1 MATASKGQDRR
12 AQRTRQVLRQAFL
25 DVAQE
30 KGMMT
35 ASIQE
40 ITERA
45 NVSRGT
51 FYAHYADKCALI
63 ETIVRENFQRLVGPL
78 PLACTSRSQTFHL
91 LIQAVLVYFKRTY
104 QRHHL
109 HPEVAVRVE
118 QAIHEELYG
127 LILTWLQQSKNNED
141 HPRVSLEMRAQMISW
156 AIFGAAVQWSQGTT
170 TISSEQKA
178 HEVLLA
184 LRDMAHLASD
194 EAPE

>member
-1 MATASKGQDRR
+1 MATASKGRDRR

-25 DVAQE
+25 DIAQE
-30 KGMMT
+30 KGLMT

-51 FYAHYADKCALI
+51 FYAHYADKYVLI
-63 ETIVRENFQRLVGPL
+63 DTIVRENFQRLVGPL
-78 PLACTSRSQTFHL
+78 PHTSASRSQTFHL
-91 LIQAVLVYFKRTY
+91 LIQAVLDYFKRTY

-109 HPEVAVRVE
+109 PPDVAVRVE

-127 LILTWLQQSKNNED
+127 LILTWLPQNKNNED
-141 HPRVSLEMRAQMISW
+141 HPRVPLETRAQMISW
-156 AIFGAAVQWSQGTT
+156 AIFGAAVQWSQETT
-170 TISSEQKA
+170 TISREQKA
-178 HEVLLA
+178 REIVLA
-184 LRDMAHLASD
+184 LREMAHLASD